1 MTLQSLAGWQTG
13 RLPTF
18 FARPT
23 MLRPILIAGAVLSL
37 LLAAAPA
44 TAREVSCRLDFD
56 MAGWSAFYKTASGT
70 GRVSCDNGQS
80 MAVTISAKGG
90 GLTVGKSEIRGGRG
104 QFSGVNG
111 IREVLGTYA
120 TAEAHAGVVKSSKAQ
135 VMTKGEVSLALAGTG
150 EGVDLGVAFGAFT
163 IEAR

>member
-1 MTLQSLAGWQTG
+1 M
-13 RLPTF
+13 F
-18 FARPT
+18 RP
-23 MLRPILIAGAVLSL
+23 LLITSGALSML
-37 LLAAAPA
+37 LLAAPVA
-44 TAREVSCRLDFD
+44 ARDTSCRLDFD
-56 MAGWSAFYKTASGT
+56 MAGWSVFYKTASGT
-70 GRVSCDNGQS
+70 GHVRCDNGQS
-80 MAVTISAKGG
+80 MAVRIDAKGG

-120 TAEAHAGVVKSSKAQ
+120 TAEAHAGAVKSSKAQ

-150 EGVDLGVAFGAFT
+150 EGFDLGVAFGAFT